1 MKKVNTLLAILLV
14 SANVMANETNST
26 MSNMTLAA
34 VETSTAPSWA
44 VEKSDSVAEKR
55 MEVDLEEKTQVL
67 NDKINAQLEKSL
79 EEKLNRELKF

>member
-1 MKKVNTLLAILLV
+1 MRKVSTLIAVLLV
-14 SANVMANETNST
+14 SANVMANETTSV

-34 VETSTAPSWA
+34 VETSTAPSWS
-44 VEKSDSVAEKR
+44 VEKSDTAAEKR

>member
-1 MKKVNTLLAILLV
+1 MKKLSTLLAVLLV
-14 SANVMANETNST
+14 STNVMANENTSV

-34 VETSTAPSWA
+34 VETSTAPSWSA
-44 VEKSDSVAEKR
+44 QKSETVAEKR
-55 MEVDLEEKTQVL
+55 MEIDLEEKTQVL